1 MFVENWTE
9 FKKAAEKVYLQN
21 PDKVNLKKPTFW
33 RVIPKMILITFPS
46 LQVRCSMK
54 YDHIHNALAV
64 KVTDDAVVLQFK
76 TDQYNEYKQVRLQI
90 TFCQIESCRLG

>member
-1 MFVENWTE
+1 
-9 FKKAAEKVYLQN
+9 
-21 PDKVNLKKPTFW
+21 
-33 RVIPKMILITFPS
+33 MILITLTWLTF

-76 TDQYNEYKQVRLQI
+76 TDQYNEYKQVTLQMI
-90 TFCQIESCRLG
+90 SFAKLQNLS